1 MKGRAYPGVA
11 KTAILEMK
19 SEGALNKR
27 LKGIQP
33 VIGSFLS
40 DHDKKLLTRLLR
52 ENFKKHAAWYAVAMI
67 AMLIVAGMT
76 SFSAWIMRDIV
87 NSVYLKQGLHVV
99 LEIAFLVAASFVIK
113 GIATFFQAYYLSR
126 AGNSIVAEQQRKI
139 YDRILKQGVSFF
151 QNIPSSE
158 LLVRVTYNAQA
169 ARGVIDTIVTS
180 FVRDLFSLIGLVIV
194 MFTQNFLLSTI
205 SMIVGPLAIYSVRL
219 VLRRVRV
226 IMEAELASLGEIVSV
241 VQETSLGVRVIKAF
255 SLERLMRDRMNRAVS
270 DVEMRAN
277 GIARLEAATSPIME
291 TLSGLAIAIVIA
303 VSGYT
308 VLEKGGSPGDLMAFI
323 TALLLAYEPAKR
335 LARMRV
341 QIESGMIGVRMM
353 FEVLDAPLTL
363 VEKANAAPLDHG
375 SDVKF
380 NNVTF
385 GYYENQPVLKDISVE
400 FEAGKMTALVGPS
413 GSGKSTV
420 VNLIMRLYDPHH
432 GSVKIGEVDL
442 RDATFSS
449 LRDKVSYVGQ
459 ETFLFA
465 GTIKHNIGV
474 GKENPTDEEVI
485 AAAKAAN
492 AHDFIMGMPEG
503 YETRLGE
510 NGLGLSG
517 GQRQRLAIARAML
530 RDAQILV
537 LDEATSSLDSE
548 SEALVRD
555 ALERLT
561 TGKTSIVIAHRLS
574 TINRADKIVVMD
586 NGNVVEQGSRQELL
600 AKEGLYHRLH
610 SIQFDDQ
617 IA

>member
-1 MKGRAYPGVA
+1 M
-11 KTAILEMK
+11 
-19 SEGALNKR
+19 
-27 LKGIQP
+27 
-33 VIGSFLS
+33 IGSFLS
-40 DHDKKLLTRLLR
+40 GDDKRLLNRLLR
-52 ENFKKHAAWYAVAMI
+52 DNFKKHAGWYSTAMVAM
-67 AMLIVAGMT
+67 LVVAGMT

-99 LEIAFLVAASFVIK
+99 MEIALMVAASFILK
-113 GIATFFQAYYLSR
+113 GVATFFQSYYLSK

-139 YDRILKQGVSFF
+139 YDRLLKQGVSFF
-151 QNIPSSE
+151 QNLPSSE
-158 LLVRVTYNAQA
+158 LLVRVTYNAQS
-169 ARGVIDTIVTS
+169 ARSVIDTIVTS
-180 FVRDLFSLIGLVIV
+180 FVRDLFSLIGLIVV

-219 VLRRVRV
+219 VLRRVRK
-226 IMEAELASLGEIVSV
+226 IMEAELASIGEIVSV

-255 SLERLMRDRMNRAVS
+255 SLEKLMRDRMNRAVS
-270 DVEMRAN
+270 DVEERAN
-277 GIARLEAATSPIME
+277 GIAKLEAATSPIME

-341 QIESGMIGVRMM
+341 QIEGGMIGVRMM

-363 VEKANAAPLDHG
+363 VEKPDAISLDATG
-375 SDVKF
+375 GNVCFKD
-380 NNVTF
+380 VTF
-385 GYYENQPVLKDISVE
+385 GYFENQPVLKGTSIE

-420 VNLIMRLYDPHH
+420 VNLILRLYDPQE
-432 GSVKIGEVDL
+432 GVVEIGGVDL
-442 RDATFSS
+442 RDSTFES
-449 LRDKVSYVGQ
+449 LREKVSYVGQ

-465 GTIKHNIGV
+465 GTIRHNIGV
-474 GKENPTDEEVI
+474 GKANPTDDEI
-485 AAAKAAN
+485 MGAAKAAN
-492 AHDFIMGMPEG
+492 AHDFIMSLPQG
-503 YETRLGE
+503 YDTRLGE

-530 RDAQILV
+530 RDAEILV

-574 TINRADKIVVMD
+574 TIHRADKIVVMD
-586 NGNVVEQGSRQELL
+586 NGNVVEQGSRQQLL
-600 AKEGLYHRLH
+600 DNEGLYHRLH
-610 SIQFDDQ
+610 SIQFNSEV
-617 IA
+617 A